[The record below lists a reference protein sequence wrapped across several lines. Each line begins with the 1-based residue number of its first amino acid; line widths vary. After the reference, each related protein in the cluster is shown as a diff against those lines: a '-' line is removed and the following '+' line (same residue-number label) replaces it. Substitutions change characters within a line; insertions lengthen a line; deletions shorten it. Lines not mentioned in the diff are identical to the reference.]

1 MITYK
6 PLWKTLIDNDMKK
19 MDLVTNGTLSRG
31 TLAKM
36 GKNEKVSLDVIERI
50 CSKLHCKVEEVI
62 VYDENI
68 ENTPWCFRDVNSKTK
83 GE

>member
-6 PLWKTLIDNDMKK
+6 PLWKTLIDRDMKK
-19 MDLVTNGTLSRG
+19 MDLVADGTLSRG

-50 CSKLHCKVEEVI
+50 CSKLHCRIEEVI
-62 VYDENI
+62 GYDE
-68 ENTPWCFRDVNSKTK
+68 
-83 GE
+83 

>member
-6 PLWKTLIDNDMKK
+6 PLWKTLIDKDIKK
-19 MDLVTNGTLSRG
+19 MDLVADGILSRG

-50 CSKLHCKVEEVI
+50 CSKLHCKIEDVI
-62 VYDENI
+62 VYDESI
-68 ENTPWCFRDVNSKTK
+68 K
-83 GE
+83 

>member
-6 PLWKTLIDNDMKK
+6 PLWKTLIDKDMKK
-19 MDLVTNGTLSRG
+19 MDLVANGTLSRG

-50 CSKLHCKVEEVI
+50 CGKLHCRIEEVI

-68 ENTPWCFRDVNSKTK
+68 E
-83 GE
+83 

>member
-6 PLWKTLIDNDMKK
+6 PLWKTLIDRDMKK
-19 MDLVTNGTLSRG
+19 MDLVVDGTLSRG

-50 CSKLHCKVEEVI
+50 CRKLHCKIEEVI
-62 VYDENI
+62 VYDEN
-68 ENTPWCFRDVNSKTK
+68 
-83 GE
+83 

>member
-68 ENTPWCFRDVNSKTK
+68 ENTP
-83 GE
+83 

>member
-6 PLWKTLIDNDMKK
+6 PLWKTLIDKDMKK
-19 MDLVTNGTLSRG
+19 MDLVTDGTLSRG

-50 CSKLHCKVEEVI
+50 CAKLHCKVEEVI

-68 ENTPWCFRDVNSKTK
+68 E
-83 GE
+83 

>member
-6 PLWKTLIDNDMKK
+6 PLWKTLIDKDMKK
-19 MDLVTNGTLSRG
+19 MDLVADGILSRG

-50 CSKLHCKVEEVI
+50 CEKLHCKIEEVI
-62 VYDENI
+62 VYDDNI
-68 ENTPWCFRDVNSKTK
+68 E
-83 GE
+83 